1 MIYKSKIGDIS
12 LQNLVRLYPA
22 VVVDMHGEVAE
33 MSLEWTDLYGEK
45 VKLLR
50 YILVF
55 DYTQPGEDIKNKQ
68 VLDFE
73 TKEELIVCMQEV
85 ARFFED

>member
-12 LQNLVRLYPA
+12 LVNIVRLYPA

-33 MSLEWTDLYGEK
+33 MSLEWADLYGEK
-45 VKLLR
+45 VKLLK

-55 DYTQPGEDIKNKQ
+55 DYTQPGEDVKNKQ
-68 VLDFE
+68 VLEFQ
-73 TKEELIVCMQEV
+73 TKDELIICMQEV
-85 ARFFED
+85 SQFFQN